1 MRALSVVFM
10 CSPSAGNGNTGHRL
24 TRPYYLSLCAYFVS
38 PGVYLQ

>member
-24 TRPYYLSLCAYFVS
+24 TYYLSLCAYFVS